1 MYPLITMERMQ
12 LFKMHPFKIIL
23 KLNKI
28 KIMKKTIIGLLMV
41 TTFYACGGGAG
52 SDAIVK
58 KDPTQNPVF
67 IAGQDLVGKS
77 GCLTCHKVEEA
88 GTGPSYKSIAAKY
101 PNNVETYETLA
112 LKIIK
117 GGYGNWG
124 QIPMIPHPTISQ
136 EDATTMVK
144 YILLL
149 KD

>member
-1 MYPLITMERMQ
+1 
-12 LFKMHPFKIIL
+12 
-23 KLNKI
+23 
-28 KIMKKTIIGLLMV
+28 MKKTIIGLLLV

-52 SDAIVK
+52 SDAVVK
-58 KDPTQNPVF
+58 KDPTQSPVF
-67 IAGQDLVGKS
+67 LAGQDLVSKS
-77 GCLTCHKVEEA
+77 GCLTCLKVEEA

-101 PNNVETYETLA
+101 PNNVESYENLA

-124 QIPMIPHPTISQ
+124 QIPMIPHPALSQ